1 MKLKHYIDTLNNTP
15 LFKNFNEKDFELLF
29 GNADYT
35 ISEYSKDSIVFNTN
49 EECNKLNII
58 LDGSIRIQK
67 IDPFGRSLV
76 ITEFKSG
83 DIVGE
88 ALLFGKRN
96 TYPMTG
102 ISTVNTIIL
111 HIPKKTILYLCQNY
125 DTFLIEF
132 LRFLSGKSV
141 TLSSKLDQI
150 SLKTI
155 REKICEFILLKY
167 KKNNKMKV
175 KLNMSKKEWADK
187 LGVQRPSL
195 SRELIKMKSEGL
207 IDYDKHYIYIKNL
220 EKIHS
225 IYNDL

>member
-1 MKLKHYIDTLNNTP
+1 MNLKHYINTLNNTP
-15 LFKNFNEKDFELLF
+15 LFKNFTTKDFELLF
-29 GNADYT
+29 KDADYI
-35 ISEYSKDSIVFNTN
+35 ISKYAKDSIVFNAD
-49 EECNKLNII
+49 EECTKLNII
-58 LDGSIRIQK
+58 LDGNIRIQK

-76 ITEFKSG
+76 IAEFKSG

-88 ALLFGKRN
+88 ALLFGERN

-102 ISTVNTIIL
+102 ISTVNTTVL
-111 HIPKKTILYLCQNY
+111 HIPKKTILHLCHEY
-125 DTFLIEF
+125 DNFLIEF

-141 TLSSKLDQI
+141 TLSNKLDEI

-155 REKICEFILLKY
+155 RQKICEFILLEY

-195 SRELIKMKSEGL
+195 SRELIKMKEESL
-207 IDYDKHYIYIKNL
+207 INYDKHYIYIKNL
-220 EKIHS
+220 EEIYS
-225 IYNDL
+225 IYNNL